1 MRMISPIQGRQQ
13 PNLAGIHYGPRPH
26 ILPMNLAPLE
36 TLRGDYTSMASDW
49 TVPQRAADYS
59 DEDQAVWRLLVERQT
74 ALARVHACDEF
85 LRGLEALGIGDNI
98 PDFAAVNAR
107 LEKLTG
113 WRIVGVPGLIPD
125 AAFYDHLA
133 HRRFP
138 VTVWIRT
145 RAEIDYLVEPDL
157 FHDFF
162 GHVPL
167 LSNPVFADYMQMYGQ
182 RAMEAGAKIDLLA
195 RLYWYTVEFGLMEG
209 RDGLRIYGAGIVSS
223 ATESVFALEDPSPN
237 RIGFDLVRIMRTDY
251 RIDDFQQVYFV
262 IPSIEALNEATLED
276 FGPIY
281 DRLKGAETIAIDEIK
296 PYDRVITQGTQ
307 AYAAKGGR
315 FAA

>member
-1 MRMISPIQGRQQ
+1 MISPIRVDSQTHF
-13 PNLAGIHYGPRPH
+13 AGIPYDPSPH
-26 ILPMNLAPLE
+26 IWVMNLAPLE
-36 TLRGDYTSMASDW
+36 NLRGDYQSMASDW
-49 TVPQRAADYS
+49 TVPQRAADHS

-74 ALARVHACDEF
+74 TLAKAHACDEF
-85 LRGLEALGIGDNI
+85 LQGLETLGIGDTI

-125 AAFYDHLA
+125 AVFYDHLA

-138 VTVWIRT
+138 VTVWLRT

-182 RAMEAGAKIDLLA
+182 RAMETGARIDRLA
-195 RLYWYTVEFGLMEG
+195 RLYWYTVEFGLISTPK
-209 RDGLRIYGAGIVSS
+209 GLKIYGAGILSS
-223 ATESVFALEDPSPN
+223 AAEVKHAIEGKSVERVPFEAATVMQRRYEIDKLQDTY
-237 RIGFDLVRIMRTDY
+237 FVL
-251 RIDDFQQVYFV
+251 DDFRQLF
-262 IPSIEALNEATLED
+262 EAART
-276 FGPIY
+276 
-281 DRLKGAETIAIDEIK
+281 R
-296 PYDRVITQGTQ
+296 
-307 AYAAKGGR
+307 AA
-315 FAA
+315 

>member
-1 MRMISPIQGRQQ
+1 
-13 PNLAGIHYGPRPH
+13 
-26 ILPMNLAPLE
+26 MNLAPLE
-36 TLRGDYTSMASDW
+36 NLRGNYESMASDW

-59 DEDQAVWRLLVERQT
+59 DEDQAVWRLLVERHT

-85 LRGLEALGIGDNI
+85 VQGLETLGIGDSI

-113 WRIVGVPGLIPD
+113 WRVVGVPGLIPD
-125 AAFYDHLA
+125 AVFYDHLA

-145 RAEIDYLVEPDL
+145 RAELDYLVEPDL

-182 RAMEAGAKIDLLA
+182 RALEAGAKIDLLA
-195 RLYWYTVEFGLMEG
+195 RLYWYTVEFGLI
-209 RDGLRIYGAGIVSS
+209 RTPAGLKIYGAGILSS
-223 ATESVFALEDPSPN
+223 AAEVEHAIAGDEPGWLRQATMGRDEIGPHDAVTVEEDAIVAAAGED
-237 RIGFDLVRIMRTDY
+237 RAV
-251 RIDDFQQVYFV
+251 
-262 IPSIEALNEATLED
+262 AD
-276 FGPIY
+276 FGGAKAPILLP
-281 DRLKGAETIAIDEIK
+281 DMAEWNAKLEK
-296 PYDRVITQGTQ
+296 PVNLPKPPG
-307 AYAAKGGR
+307 
-315 FAA
+315 